1 MSTWYIWQV
10 FSSPIALICD
20 SVVCVCVCVRV
31 RACACM
37 CVVCVHE
44 CVFVLYALNFE
55 SMYI

>member
-1 MSTWYIWQV
+1 MSTWFIWQV

-20 SVVCVCVCVRV
+20 SVVCACVCVRV
-31 RACACM
+31 CACM